1 MNKLDSLNK
10 ILNILEA
17 TKTFED
23 IANSDTRF
31 SQESV
36 FDILIGPLCNTIG
49 AENFE
54 WHHGISKVMLYF
66 PEILP
71 THIIKIPFNWYA
83 DYEDDEEYP
92 YKNDYCQLEC
102 EVYQNAII
110 DGVEEILLKEVCC
123 GYIQGVPVY
132 IQRKADCTSYA
143 EKESFSPSKEEIN
156 DFKNTVSDR
165 NDYYKYS
172 SATEDD
178 EWNIN
183 VCEYFGYERGLEL
196 LRWIYDNLSDMHSGN
211 VGYLANGQP
220 VIFDYSGVDC

>member
-1 MNKLDSLNK
+1 MSKLDGLNK

-17 TKTFED
+17 TQTFKD
-23 IANSDTRF
+23 IANSDTIF

-36 FDILIGPLCNTIG
+36 FDILIEPLCNTIG

-83 DYEDDEEYP
+83 DYEDDEAYP
-92 YKNDYCQLEC
+92 YENDHCQLEC

-123 GYIQGVPVY
+123 GYVQGVPVY
-132 IQRKADCTSYA
+132 IQRKADCTSCA
-143 EKESFSPSKEEIN
+143 EKESFYPSQEEIN
-156 DFKNTVSDR
+156 DFENTVSDK